1 VIDRTLIAL
10 AAGVAAFFV
19 ALAGAWVLVSAYEKI
34 GWQIPLAAGVAVA
47 VALWVVDFLTDELA
61 KRQK

>member
-10 AAGVAAFFV
+10 AAGVAAFFI
-19 ALAGAWVLVSAYEKI
+19 ALAGAWILVSAYEKI
-34 GWQIPLAAGVAVA
+34 GWQVPLAAGVAVA
-47 VALWVVDFLTDELA
+47 LALWVVDFLTDELA